1 MYKEPFRDIEELKR
15 HVEEDKQAKGVG
27 AATLDRYPIRF
38 VLFDNFRDCYD
49 FVEYLQSERGTHVE
63 SVDRWIDS
71 NYPDLMITYVELAE
85 RIEEHIK
92 KKSPHDCVIA
102 PFSELAR
109 FYDNGDKKSFD
120 ALLKTIKAIQAS
132 PEGVEHHQRVYI
144 PLVGLE
150 GKMETFKDDTQINI
164 WRFLSQE
171 KDLTYKLILT
181 NQNDYGVKGLE
192 ANYTIV
198 NDIREWLNIWK
209 DNKQQVSP
217 QIICK
222 SRSIFANSVYAQ
234 PDNAFSYET
243 CRNAYEF
250 LTHGLGLNF
259 GGMQPLISDGDNWE
273 RLAEE
278 IDVSAGFSF
287 PKFVKQHFG
296 IDDIENH
303 KDFIRLWFSHPSIFD
318 RWLLARYYDNKANG
332 QGYLCRVLKATSN
345 YGTNELI
352 ESMATDISEITA
364 EMDIRR
370 YCLRY
375 AAQQNVLL
383 TEAAESMVAR
393 TLQALPA
400 RMGYTSAL
408 QYFTGITRKEKEIAL
423 QWLGNGKI
431 RADELKSFYPD
442 LYYYAAEGVGIRA
455 GVPDWL
461 NDYIEKY
468 KQAKLANRYNQEI
481 SESIQQLNETE
492 SKFDLWYNN
501 FSTVYTLLKD
511 RGDIEVFYWIDG
523 LGIDWIPLVKQIVSE
538 YKEQQIY
545 LNEVK
550 IARAKL
556 PTRTDINKA
565 ELQRL
570 LPDGQIL
577 DKFGDLDALAHR
589 TDNISP
595 FTLIKEIEL
604 VRKSIENILQLYIGK
619 KIAIISDHGLTYLS
633 QLVSGKNLT
642 GVESDHHG
650 RIAIRKKVSGDADN
664 SYLRLEDGKTLC
676 ALRHESL
683 CSKVPANQGAHGG
696 CTPEEVLVPIFVIS
710 SAPAPTNWSAQL
722 LTYEISGSN
731 PRAKIEIKN
740 LPSTEIP
747 HIIYNGRIYQ
757 LHHQSGDVYETEDLI
772 LDANCQNISL
782 SIGDI
787 VRDLRIKVSTGVQE
801 QDLFDNNLF

>member
-71 NYPDLMITYVELAE
+71 NYPDLMITHVELAE

-109 FYDNGDKKSFD
+109 FYDNGEKKSFD

-150 GKMETFKDDTQINI
+150 GKMETFIDDTQINI

-259 GGMQPLISDGDNWE
+259 GGMQPLMSDGDNWE

-523 LGIDWIPLVKQIVSE
+523 LGIDWIPLVKQIVAE

-664 SYLRLEDGKTLC
+664 SYFRLEDGKTLC

>member
-1 MYKEPFRDIEELKR
+1 MYKEPFRDIEDLKR

-49 FVEYLQSERGTHVE
+49 FVDYLQTERGTHVE

-71 NYPDLMITYVELAE
+71 NYPDLMITHVELAE
-85 RIEEHIK
+85 RILDHIR

-109 FYDNGDKKSFD
+109 FYDNDKKKSFD

-132 PEGVEHHQRVYI
+132 AEGVECHQRVYI

-150 GKMETFKDDTQINI
+150 GKMEAFKEDTQINI
-164 WRFLSQE
+164 WRLVSKE

-181 NQNDYGVKGLE
+181 NRQDFGVKGLE

-198 NDIREWLNIWK
+198 SNIREWLNIWK
-209 DNKQQVSP
+209 DNKRQVSP

-222 SRSIFANSVYAQ
+222 SRAIYANAVYAQ

-250 LTHGLGLNF
+250 LAHGLGLNF
-259 GGMQPLISDGDNWE
+259 GGIQPLMSDGDNWK
-273 RLAEE
+273 RLAEK
-278 IDVSAGFSF
+278 IDVSTGFSF
-287 PKFVKQHFG
+287 TKFVKQHFG

-318 RWLLARYYDNKANG
+318 RWLLARYYDNKENG
-332 QGYLCRVLKATSN
+332 QGYLCRVLKATTN
-345 YGTNELI
+345 YGTNELL
-352 ESMATDISEITA
+352 EMMAGDISEITA

-370 YCLRY
+370 YSLKY

-383 TEAAESMVAR
+383 SEAAESMVAK
-393 TLQALPA
+393 TLLALPE

-423 QWLGNGKI
+423 QWLGQEKI
-431 RADELKSFYPD
+431 TVHDLESIFPD
-442 LYYYAAEGVGIRA
+442 LYCYASEGIGVSVG
-455 GVPDWL
+455 VHDWVD
-461 NDYIEKY
+461 DYIKKY
-468 KQAKLANRYNQEI
+468 KRAKLSNRYNKEI
-481 SESIQQLNETE
+481 SQAIYHVNETE
-492 SKFDLWYNN
+492 SKFYLWYNS
-501 FSTVYTLLKD
+501 FSTVYTLLKN

-523 LGIDWIPLVKQIVSE
+523 LGVDWIPLVKQIVAE
-538 YKEQQIY
+538 HKEQQIY

-556 PTRTDINKA
+556 PTKTDTNKT

-570 LPDGQIL
+570 LPEGQVL
-577 DKFGDLDALAHR
+577 EKFGDLDAQAHR

-595 FTLIKEIEL
+595 FTVIKEIEL

-633 QLVSGKNLT
+633 QLVGGKNLI

-650 RIAIRKKVSGDADN
+650 RIAIRKKAGNDADN
-664 SYLRLEDGKTLC
+664 SYFRLEDGKTLC
-676 ALRHESL
+676 ALKHESL
-683 CSKVPANQGAHGG
+683 CAKVPTNQGAHGG
-696 CTPEEVLVPIFVIS
+696 CTPEEVLVPIFIIS

-722 LTYEISGSN
+722 LTCEISGSN
-731 PRAKIEIKN
+731 PRARIEIKN
-740 LPSTEIP
+740 LPSTDAPRIN
-747 HIIYNGRIYQ
+747 YNGKIYQ
-757 LHHQSGDVYETEDLI
+757 LHHLGGNIYESDDLI
-772 LDANCQNISL
+772 LDVNCQDMSLNVGNIE
-782 SIGDI
+782 
-787 VRDLRIKVSTGVQE
+787 RPMKIKVITGVQE
-801 QDLFDNNLF
+801 EDLFGF

>member
-71 NYPDLMITYVELAE
+71 NYPDLMITHVELAE

-109 FYDNGDKKSFD
+109 FYDNGEKKSFD

-259 GGMQPLISDGDNWE
+259 GGMQPLMSDGDNWE

-523 LGIDWIPLVKQIVSE
+523 LGIDWIPLVKQIVAE

-570 LPDGQIL
+570 LPDGQVL

-664 SYLRLEDGKTLC
+664 SYFRLEDGKTLC
-676 ALRHESL
+676 ALKHESL

-757 LHHQSGDVYETEDLI
+757 LHHLSGDVYETEDLI

-801 QDLFDNNLF
+801 QDLFDNI